1 MKQLQKYEAQKC
13 PEGVGSGLPRR
24 IPGVPPVLSGIAIR
38 RKTGYDV
45 RAEFVSGS
53 IPEARFRELEAVGL
67 GYEASR
73 GGPSALDPRE
83 PAASCGGPSAHDPRE
98 PAATRQVLA
107 R

>member
-1 MKQLQKYEAQKC
+1 M
-13 PEGVGSGLPRR
+13 
-24 IPGVPPVLSGIAIR
+24 SGIAIR
-38 RKTGYDV
+38 REAEHDV

-53 IPEARFRELEAVGL
+53 IPEARIREKIEAVGL
-67 GYEASR
+67 GYETSR

-107 R
+107 T